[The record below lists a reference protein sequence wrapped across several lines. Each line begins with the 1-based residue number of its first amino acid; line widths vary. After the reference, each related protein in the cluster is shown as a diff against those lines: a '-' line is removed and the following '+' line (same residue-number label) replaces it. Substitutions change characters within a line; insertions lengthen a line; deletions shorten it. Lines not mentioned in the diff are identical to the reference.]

1 MPPIPCVTENAIVSS
16 VVLGQMGQRW
26 SLNSIWMKLRY
37 TFIVAEFVRS
47 KVLSSNASK
56 SGRLNCF
63 GVDCQMAEAKSLN
76 CTKINILNFRFQI

>member
-16 VVLGQMGQRW
+16 VVLGQRW

-37 TFIVAEFVRS
+37 TFIVAGFVRS

-56 SGRLNCF
+56 SARLNCF
-63 GVDCQMAEAKSLN
+63 GVDCQMAEVKSLN
-76 CTKINILNFRFQI
+76 CTKVF